1 MALRPGLIAV
11 IAAALLGSIPAVAQ
25 VAAPGWWPGISK
37 FHSDG
42 YGPCKDARTGEPGKK
57 PLDLSGEV
65 TCGWDHYDTTLK
77 PYSGAE
83 TYLTVWLSTSP
94 DKPLKVIVTAKAR
107 KQVGNSDPGK
117 FGFEGEA
124 WNEMSCNGAAAILQD
139 VVSNS
144 GLPVR
149 IDPAQVKCD
158 EYEGTKGGMSSY
170 LFGMATHVRDIEI
183 TAPLLKAAPPPVKKV
198 GSCDPAALAG
208 RWTNKGKEYAGW
220 GVSLT
225 VAAGKNGVSG
235 DFERTL
241 RRAPTDRRPDW
252 PHPML
257 RAFQLGAPIAG
268 PAGGACRYKATG
280 YVYGSGI
287 STPWSGVVSVA
298 PGARALTVEGLGE
311 SAPWTRGEP
320 PAPVQTCSD
329 GDIEGTWHRPDG
341 ARLSVRGMNF
351 KDGGAGVWEAHPDP
365 RWRPG
370 AYRYQSIKPAGA
382 CRWTATCVAV
392 SIDSAGGGWQERSGA
407 CTLTVDP
414 KTGRLN
420 DSGSNTTGSYTYS
433 REPAEGSREAQNLNA
448 EVNRKNAEAEA
459 REKAREAEYER
470 KMREYEAKKKAD
482 ADAYA
487 RAQQEY
493 ERQKAEVEAKR
504 QRELREWQ
512 ERVRRCQEGDITAC
526 AQP

>member
-1 MALRPGLIAV
+1 MRPINNAV
-11 IAAALLGSIPAVAQ
+11 VVVVSAALFAPTSIARSQSERDFTRLSSLEGVYSPENIFLSDRFELVGDQIIYKKTGSQNSGLGGGWKEGDPIYSGLKFKDRSPGYGLYEYFNYSATCHNRYVDPKTLGVSALTGPCVVVFTYKRKSSPADLEELSFRSDGGARGGYRSLR
-25 VAAPGWWPGISK
+25 AAPGTP
-37 FHSDG
+37 
-42 YGPCKDARTGEPGKK
+42 AK
-57 PLDLSGEV
+57 P
-65 TCGWDHYDTTLK
+65 
-77 PYSGAE
+77 
-83 TYLTVWLSTSP
+83 TVVAPPAALSTP
-94 DKPLKVIVTAKAR
+94 AR
-107 KQVGNSDPGK
+107 PSLSQP
-117 FGFEGEA
+117 
-124 WNEMSCNGAAAILQD
+124 
-139 VVSNS
+139 
-144 GLPVR
+144 
-149 IDPAQVKCD
+149 
-158 EYEGTKGGMSSY
+158 SS
-170 LFGMATHVRDIEI
+170 A
-183 TAPLLKAAPPPVKKV
+183 
-198 GSCDPAALAG
+198 CDPAALAG
-208 RWTNKGKEYAGW
+208 RWTNTGREYAGW

-225 VAAGKNGVSG
+225 VSGDRSVVSG

-287 STPWSGVVSVA
+287 STPWSGVVSVD
-298 PGARALTVEGLGE
+298 PGARALRVEGLGE

-392 SIDSAGGGWQERSGA
+392 SIDSAGSGWQERSGA

-433 REPAEGSREAQNLNA
+433 REPAEGSREAQDLNA

-470 KMREYEAKKKAD
+470 KMREYEARKKAD